1 MFKLKSLTV
10 DERMAQNE
18 KGKAILK
25 ILKPGEYN
33 FYNSNYK
40 LPPNFFGKDVNVHAL
55 VGMNGSGKSSLL
67 DLIYRILNN
76 VGFAIMRSRDI
87 PPYQRLDLNYVK
99 NIYASV
105 RYSIGGVEGKIV
117 VENAKLTISYDSN
130 DKWIFDLDDGER
142 GKISYNGGSDS
153 NLKLLAEKFFYT
165 IVANYSI
172 QAFISSDYGDEECE
186 GMSPI
191 YSKKKTWIDKIFYK
205 NDGYTTPIVLNPYRE
220 NGSIYMDREKKLN
233 TDRVGILFYFL
244 KEKKNKDLLEGY
256 EFSRIG
262 YEFKSDGLLEKIK
275 TIENSFTSW
284 LEKNQYIIRNFIASL
299 KSDNS
304 FAKEILN
311 HYNLYAELVKV
322 LRENELYDEIDDYA
336 HYMDIPYFVGCL
348 YLLDKIQTMVTKKY
362 PEFDFLYDNENQNK
376 VAFMNKMKNQTV
388 LIVDSSQIN
397 EDEKTILNSIYDAL
411 EHKSHVTM
419 KFHRVIRYLQTIY
432 PEFKERK
439 DFNLVDYAREVPC
452 DTPEKYLY
460 AMPPSFFKPTIYL
473 KKKNDTKEIP
483 IDLISAGEKQY
494 INMVGTFA
502 YHILNVLSI
511 KNEENVLHYGN
522 ISCIIDE
529 AELSFHPEF
538 QKEFVFNLVNVI
550 DYLGLNDDEISF
562 DILIATHSPFIL
574 SDIPSSNIL
583 YLEEGKSKDVQ
594 LSTFAA
600 NVSDILADSFFLR
613 NGFTGKFAQEKINM
627 AVKKA
632 LAKRK
637 SSVNRKE
644 LSEISDLIGDEIL
657 KNAIKCLLENQVW
670 EVK

>member
-1 MFKLKSLTV
+1 MFKLKSLTI

-25 ILKPGEYN
+25 ILKPGEYI

-87 PPYQRLDLNYVK
+87 PQYQRLDLNYVK

-105 RYSIGGVEGKIV
+105 RYSIGDVEGKIV

-142 GKISYNGGSDS
+142 AIISYNGGSDS
-153 NLKLLAEKFFYT
+153 KLKLLAEKIFYT

-186 GMSPI
+186 DMSPS
-191 YSKKKTWIDKIFYK
+191 YSEKKTWIDKIFYK

-244 KEKKNKDLLEGY
+244 KEKKNKDLLDGY

-262 YEFKSDGLLEKIK
+262 YEFKSDRLLEKIK

-284 LEKNQYIIRNFIASL
+284 LEKNQHIIRGFIVSL

-311 HYNLYAELVKV
+311 HYSLYAELVKI
-322 LRENELYDEIDDYA
+322 LREKELYDEIVDYT

-348 YLLDKIQTMVTKKY
+348 YFLNKIQTMVTKKY

-376 VAFMNKMKNQTV
+376 VDFMNKMKKQTA

-397 EDEKTILNSIYDAL
+397 ENEKTILNSIYDAL

-439 DFNLVDYAREVPC
+439 KFNLAEYARDVPC
-452 DTPEKYLY
+452 DTPENYLY
-460 AMPPSFFKPTIYL
+460 TMPPSFFKPTIYL
-473 KKKNDTKEIP
+473 KKKNDVKEIS

-494 INMVGTFA
+494 INMIGTFA
-502 YHILNVLSI
+502 YHILNVRSI
-511 KNEENVLHYGN
+511 KNEENVLRYGN

-538 QKEFVFNLVNVI
+538 QKEFVYNFVNVI
-550 DYLGLNDDEISF
+550 DRLGLNDGMSF

-574 SDIPSSNIL
+574 SDIPSCNIL
-583 YLEEGKSKDVQ
+583 YLENGNPKDVQ

-600 NVSDILADSFFLR
+600 NVSDILTDSFFLG
-613 NGFTGKFAQEKINM
+613 NGFTGKFAQEKINQ
-627 AVKKA
+627 
-632 LAKRK
+632 
-637 SSVNRKE
+637 
-644 LSEISDLIGDEIL
+644 LITFL
-657 KNAIKCLLENQVW
+657 KNGTEEGTFWSIVDKLAISSFIEDCIGEPILQKCL
-670 EVK
+670 KRISRGM